1 MIPTIETFP
10 FIPIVIRNN
19 NPLQE
24 NKSSRSI
31 NPPQQILENA
41 NYQFMPANFSE
52 AIFAAETGW
61 HPAKHILPEPAQC
74 GDKYIVTGKS
84 LSGLTKNGSIEL
96 TNAVVSIVEIER
108 IFSDGTCQKFS
119 F

>member
-1 MIPTIETFP
+1 MIPTIKTFP

-52 AIFAAETGW
+52 AIFDAETG
-61 HPAKHILPEPAQC
+61 
-74 GDKYIVTGKS
+74 
-84 LSGLTKNGSIEL
+84 
-96 TNAVVSIVEIER
+96 
-108 IFSDGTCQKFS
+108 
-119 F
+119 